1 MELTKQTE
9 TELLEAYHSFW
20 DVNLSGDLRGFAS
33 YMLDSF
39 SIFGT
44 ANGEVFYG
52 KEDAMNFYTATV
64 GQLAGKV
71 QLRNR
76 DITLQELD
84 TDTVLVRERSDV
96 FALIQDEWIFYG
108 HVRISCILKHTGE
121 GWKGLHQ
128 HASFPDHRTED
139 GQQIA
144 AEKIAKENLALRE
157 AVRRRTIEL
166 EQKNRELEIEAAV
179 ERVRAQSMAMHQT
192 SDLVKVNREL
202 FTQLTNLNID
212 GFTGVAIYLVDEDD
226 VVTVWDLSSPGS
238 TNNAN
243 DHTFRYDSKKSP
255 VLGEFVPIW
264 RAAQHDYFILDFPKE
279 KLLRVATELE
289 QVYPAMAE
297 NFRNA
302 INSGDLQHQWN
313 ATGRLSN
320 GVLSLDLMTAPGE
333 DIRSITLKMAGAFNL
348 AYQRFLDLQ
357 KAEEQRKEAQIELG
371 LERVRARAMS
381 MQNSDELKELIG
393 TVFTELTRLDLVL
406 TRCVIMIYDGQEN
419 TSRWWMANSEDPNNP
434 NGFFIKQHEHP
445 PMVAYFDAWRER
457 KIKYTYTLQGKVKQ
471 DWDNFLFSE
480 TELKNLPDFVVD
492 GMKSPDLVY
501 LNASFN
507 SFGNL
512 TLASLEPLSD
522 EHFDIL
528 LRFAKVFD
536 LTYTRF
542 NDLQKSEAQA
552 KETKIELG
560 LERVRSRAMRMRSS
574 KELGE
579 LVAMFFEELV
589 KLDLVLSRCI
599 IWILDADTFSAR
611 IWMANSEDRNVADS
625 YFIKRLDHPYYHAI
639 INGWKERLPN
649 WIYDLKG
656 EEKKSIDEL
665 LFNETE
671 LINLPEAVK
680 AGICGAAET
689 FISGAFN
696 NFGFIEASGPV
707 RHSPEQIDIL
717 NRFGNVFDLCYTRF
731 NDLKQAEEQTREAQ
745 IELSLERIRSRV
757 TAMQKSTDLLDIVVT
772 MRTEFVSLGHE
783 AHYFWYMRWLP
794 EKYEKAMTSGDGTR
808 IGMVME
814 LPRRIHGDIP
824 LIASWE
830 QTDEPLLVYA
840 MDVDAAVDYV
850 DKMVRLGDFKQ
861 VDPQAPTL
869 DDIRHIGGLTFIMAR
884 TTHGEIG
891 YSLPGPVTHP
901 PADSLA
907 TLVRFAAVFDL
918 AYRRFEDLKSS
929 EKQIRETQIELALE
943 RVRAR
948 TMAMQHSDELA
959 EASFVLDTQVRAL
972 GIPTWGCAF
981 NIYGDKES
989 SEWFS
994 SEAGALPTYK
1004 TPREDCFLRYYNA
1017 GQQGEQLYIE
1027 EFEGAD
1033 CAAHYEYLC
1042 TIPVV
1047 GDALRGMLAAGGS
1060 FPTRQ
1065 IDHAAFFKYGYLLF
1079 ITLDPAP
1086 DAHDVFIRFAKVF
1099 EQTYTRFLDLQKA
1112 EAQAREAQI
1121 EAALEK
1127 VRARSLAMHH
1137 SDELEMVAASLF
1149 DRLAELGLSFDGALI
1164 FLFEKEKRNIRL
1176 WVATTQLAAPVRI
1189 ELPYDRE
1196 IEDNMIIK
1204 DLWHAIESD
1213 EHILDRSYSGR
1224 SKNDYFRYV
1233 VKYNESKIP
1242 EPIRRL
1248 QIETDRWHLHGVAE
1262 KNSMLGFD
1270 SWSDHFSTA
1279 EDLKILKRFSK
1290 VFEQAYIRFLDLQK
1304 AEAQAR
1310 ESQIEAALERVRS
1323 KAMAMHNSQD
1333 LSDTIHT
1340 FYSELKN
1347 FSITPR
1353 RCGVGLLDKE
1363 SRSGELFTWNTTE
1376 QGESLELVGRLIME
1390 GHPVLEKVYEGW
1402 ITQTDYYP
1410 VLRGNEIKEYYNV
1423 IRPQMAFPDYAH
1435 DAVQYGYFF
1444 FFNEGGV
1451 YAWTQHEMKEEE
1463 LQIYRRFTS
1472 VLSLTYKRYKDL
1484 QQAETLAGKAER
1496 DLILLKEEKKRTED
1510 ALAELQVTQKQLI
1523 QSEKMASLGE
1533 LTAGIAHEIQNPLNF
1548 VNNFSDVSNELIDE
1562 MKLELDRG
1570 EIEEAKAIAD
1580 DVKQN
1585 LEKINHHGKR
1595 ADAIVKGMLQHS
1607 RSSSGTKEPTDINAL
1622 CDEYLRLSYHGLRA
1636 KDKSFNV
1643 TLKTDFDNSAG
1654 KIAVVPQ
1661 DVGRAVLNLLTNAFY
1676 AVNEKK
1682 KSANTADL
1690 PDKYEPTVSIK
1701 TRRDKTKVEI
1711 EVSDNGG
1718 GIPQRILDKV
1728 FQPFFT
1734 TKPSGQGT
1742 GLGLSLSYDIITK
1755 GHGGELR
1762 VKTNEN
1768 EGTSFIIVLPY

>member
-1 MELTKQTE
+1 MKLTKKLE
-9 TELLEAYHSFW
+9 TEIRQLMDKFWSTYFEGDLQTWANFLPDHYHNIGTTQEEIWNSKKEILDYTNRVASQMTGMADLRNKLVQVIPYDPYFMVHELGDLYIKTNDGWAFYAKIRMSSLLEK
-20 DVNLSGDLRGFAS
+20 
-33 YMLDSF
+33 
-39 SIFGT
+39 T
-44 ANGEVFYG
+44 AG
-52 KEDAMNFYTATV
+52 
-64 GQLAGKV
+64 
-71 QLRNR
+71 
-76 DITLQELD
+76 
-84 TDTVLVRERSDV
+84 
-96 FALIQDEWIFYG
+96 
-108 HVRISCILKHTGE
+108 
-121 GWKGLHQ
+121 GWKVLHQ
-128 HASFPDHRTED
+128 HGSYPDSKTEE
-139 GQQIA
+139 GETFA
-144 AEKIAKENLALRE
+144 FEKISRENLELKD
-157 AVRRRTIEL
+157 AVKRRTIEL
-166 EQKNRELEIEAAV
+166 ENKTRELEIETSL
-179 ERVRAQSMAMHQT
+179 ERVRTIAMGMHTPDDILEICKVVFIELQSLGFKDVRNALINFWDDDNKLLKDYDY
-192 SDLVKVNREL
+192 SDLTRGNVANIAYSDHPAFASFQKKIRQAKDAFVKLVISKD
-202 FTQLTNLNID
+202 QLDSWKKRRKNSGEYDDPRLDKISTLYYY
-212 GFTGVAIYLVDEDD
+212 FYSTGVGAFGI
-226 VVTVWDLSSPGS
+226 S
-238 TNNAN
+238 T
-243 DHTFRYDSKKSP
+243 FCPISKENVE
-255 VLGEFVPIW
+255 VLK
-264 RAAQHDYFILDFPKE
+264 R
-279 KLLRVATELE
+279 
-289 QVYPAMAE
+289 
-297 NFRNA
+297 FRNVF
-302 INSGDLQHQWN
+302 D
-313 ATGRLSN
+313 
-320 GVLSLDLMTAPGE
+320 
-333 DIRSITLKMAGAFNL
+333 L
-348 AYQRFLDLQ
+348 AYRRYRDIQ
-357 KAEEQRKEAQIELG
+357 KAEAQTREASIELG
-371 LERVRARAMS
+371 LERVRTRAMA
-381 MQNSDELKELIG
+381 MQNSSELKELIG
-393 TVFTELTRLDLVL
+393 TVFTELTKLDLIL
-406 TRCVIMIYDGQEN
+406 TRCVIWVFESSTN
-419 TSRWWMANSEDPNNP
+419 ASRWWMANSEEPTNP
-434 NGFFIKQHEHP
+434 MDFYIKYHEHP
-445 PMVAYFDAWRER
+445 AYLCFVQAW
-457 KIKYTYTLQGKVKQ
+457 KKQNVKLVYDLKGDDKVT
-471 DWDNFLFSE
+471 WDEILFNE
-480 TELKNLPDFVVD
+480 TELQHLPDSVKNGMQAPEKVVLS
-492 GMKSPDLVY
+492 G
-501 LNASFN
+501 SFN
-507 SFGNL
+507 NFGGINV
-512 TLASLEPLSD
+512 ASLEPLAD

-542 NDLQKSEAQA
+542 LDLQKAEAQA

-574 KELGE
+574 TELGE

-599 IWILDADTFSAR
+599 IWILDGDTFSAR

-625 YFIKRLDHPYYHAI
+625 YFIKRLDHPYYDAI

-656 EEKKSIDEL
+656 DEKKSIDAL
-665 LFNETE
+665 LLNETE
-671 LINLPEAVK
+671 LIYLPEAVK
-680 AGICGAAET
+680 AGIHDATET
-689 FISGAFN
+689 FISGTFN

-707 RHSPEQIDIL
+707 RHSQEQIDIL
-717 NRFGNVFDLCYTRF
+717 NRFGKVFDLCYTRF

-757 TAMQKSTDLLDIVVT
+757 TAMKISTDLLDIVVT

-814 LPRRIHGDIP
+814 LPRHIHGNIP
-824 LIASWE
+824 LVASWE
-830 QTDEPLLVYA
+830 KSDAPLLVYA
-840 MDVDAAVDYV
+840 MDTEAAVDYV
-850 DKMVRLGDFKQ
+850 DKMVKLGDFKQ
-861 VDPQAPTL
+861 LDPQAPTL
-869 DDIRHIGGLTFIMAR
+869 DDIRHIGGLTFVMAR

-891 YSLPGPVTHP
+891 FSLPGPIPHP

-907 TLVRFAAVFDL
+907 SLVRFAAVFDL
-918 AYRRFEDLKSS
+918 AYRRFEDLKGS

-959 EASFVLDTQVRAL
+959 EASFVLDTQVRLL

-981 NIYGDKES
+981 NIYGDNES

-994 SEAGALPTYK
+994 SEAGTLPTYK

-1042 TIPVV
+1042 TIPIV
-1047 GDALRGMLAAGGS
+1047 GDALRGMIAAGGS
-1060 FPTRQ
+1060 LPTRQ
-1065 IDHAAFFKYGYLLF
+1065 VDHLAFFKYGYLLF

-1099 EQTYTRFLDLQKA
+1099 EQT
-1112 EAQAREAQI
+1112 
-1121 EAALEK
+1121 
-1127 VRARSLAMHH
+1127 
-1137 SDELEMVAASLF
+1137 
-1149 DRLAELGLSFDGALI
+1149 
-1164 FLFEKEKRNIRL
+1164 
-1176 WVATTQLAAPVRI
+1176 
-1189 ELPYDRE
+1189 
-1196 IEDNMIIK
+1196 
-1204 DLWHAIESD
+1204 
-1213 EHILDRSYSGR
+1213 
-1224 SKNDYFRYV
+1224 
-1233 VKYNESKIP
+1233 
-1242 EPIRRL
+1242 
-1248 QIETDRWHLHGVAE
+1248 
-1262 KNSMLGFD
+1262 
-1270 SWSDHFSTA
+1270 
-1279 EDLKILKRFSK
+1279 
-1290 VFEQAYIRFLDLQK
+1290 YIRFLDLQK

-1363 SRSGELFTWNTTE
+1363 SRAGELFTWNTTE

-1410 VLRGNEIKEYYNV
+1410 VLRGNEIREYYKV
-1423 IRPQMAFPDYAH
+1423 IRPQMGFPDYAH

-1444 FFNEGGV
+1444 FFSEGGV
-1451 YAWTQHEMKEEE
+1451 YAWTQNEMKAEE

-1484 QQAETLAGKAER
+1484 QQAETLAEKAEH

-1510 ALAELQVTQKQLI
+1510 ALAELQVTQKQLV

-1562 MKLELDRG
+1562 MRLELDKG
-1570 EIEEAKAIAD
+1570 EIEEAKAIAA

-1585 LEKINHHGKR
+1585 LEKITHHGKR

-1643 TLKTDFDNSAG
+1643 TLKTDFDSSVG
-1654 KIAVVPQ
+1654 KISVVPQ
-1661 DVGRAVLNLLTNAFY
+1661 DLGRAVLNLLTNAFY
-1676 AVNEKK
+1676 AVNEKR
-1682 KSANTADL
+1682 KSASLANSI
-1690 PDKYEPTVSIK
+1690 DKYEPTVSVK
-1701 TRRDKTKVEI
+1701 TKRDKAKVEI
-1711 EVSDNGG
+1711 EVKDNGG
-1718 GIPQRILDKV
+1718 GIPKKILDKV

-1755 GHGGELR
+1755 GHGGELS
-1762 VKTNEN
+1762 VVTNEK